1 MMDEKTVKT
10 LLKKVVDDYDNIA
23 NEFDTTR
30 KREWKEFE
38 EFLPYI
44 KDGQSI
50 ADIGCGNGR
59 FYAFL
64 KKSQTHHG
72 INKKINYT
80 GVDNSKKLLEIAK
93 KEHKTNFI
101 YGDLLKIP
109 LEDKTQ
115 DIVVSIAAL
124 HHIPTEKLR
133 KKAISNLHKIL
144 KKDGTLIIT
153 VWNLHQPKYKKYIGK
168 NFGPQDSLI
177 PWGKSGIERYYYAF
191 KPDELKGLLKEKFE
205 VIKFYKGNNFVF
217 ICRKK

>member
-1 MMDEKTVKT
+1 MDEKTAKI

-23 NEFDTTR
+23 DEFDITR

-38 EFLPYI
+38 DFLPYI
-44 KDGQSI
+44 KDGQAI

-64 KKSQTHHG
+64 KKSQ
-72 INKKINYT
+72 KKVNYT
-80 GVDNSKKLLEIAK
+80 GVDNSKKLLEKAK

-109 LEDKTQ
+109 LKDKTQ

-133 KKAISNLHKIL
+133 KKAISNLHRIL
-144 KKDGTLIIT
+144 KKDGILIIT
-153 VWNLHQPKYKKYIGK
+153 VWNLHQPKYEKHIGKKY
-168 NFGPQDSLI
+168 GPQDSLI

-191 KPDELKGLLKEKFE
+191 KPEELKGLLEEKFK
-205 VIKFYKGNNFVF
+205 VIKFYKENNFVL